1 MLIRLFILIV
11 VLNLTTKFDYA
22 DWEVYLILVTFF
34 VFDLWSFK
42 QGAEMGTKKTIK
54 LGADK
59 IKEILLIE
67 GWSPSKIEEVFK
79 KHAALMRNKKNNIKA

>member
-42 QGAEMGTKKTIK
+42 QGAVMGTKKTIK